1 MSVQNQFTDLVFS
14 LSDKDF
20 ELLQD
25 AVAARRNKERY
36 SVTDFE
42 ELAIKHKR
50 IPTCPVCGG
59 NEYVS
64 NGHTPDGKQRYL
76 CRNCHKPYTLM
87 SNTIFHSTNK
97 SFDTWAAYLT
107 LMTFNVPLEMAEEV
121 CGMSHPTAMLWRQK
135 VFATIDG
142 YQEHLYLRDRVWID
156 ETYVF
161 DSTLLHDDNFKQK
174 RGLSRNLICIV
185 VAIDIH
191 KNTYAVICGHGK
203 PSATRIYKA
212 LKDHIVK
219 GSTIVHDGEKA
230 HNMLIEKL
238 ELISEAYIADTKDKN
253 YLENMALINN
263 MCSWLKRYIYR
274 FIGMR
279 MGNLQS
285 YLNWFVYLFRVKG
298 AADRWPKME
307 RILRHLVLTDVQYK
321 RKR

>member
-36 SVTDFE
+36 GVTDFG
-42 ELAIKHKR
+42 ELVIKNKR
-50 IPTCPVCGG
+50 IPTCPLCGD

-64 NGHTPDGKQRYL
+64 NGHTPDGKHRYS
-76 CRNCHKPYTLM
+76 CKNCHKPYTLL

-97 SFDTWAAYLT
+97 SFDIWAAYLT

-121 CGMSHPTAMLWRQK
+121 CGISHPTAMLWRQK
-135 VFATIDG
+135 VFATING

-156 ETYVF
+156 ETYIF

-174 RGLSRNLICIV
+174 RGLSKNLICIV

-203 PSATRIYKA
+203 PYQAYQRLQQSKA
-212 LKDHIVK
+212 L
-219 GSTIVHDGEKA
+219 
-230 HNMLIEKL
+230 NQ
-238 ELISEAYIADTKDKN
+238 IS
-253 YLENMALINN
+253 
-263 MCSWLKRYIYR
+263 
-274 FIGMR
+274 
-279 MGNLQS
+279 
-285 YLNWFVYLFRVKG
+285 
-298 AADRWPKME
+298 
-307 RILRHLVLTDVQYK
+307 
-321 RKR
+321 